1 MKKLLSFILAL
12 ILLLCLFGCSSTR
25 KTIKEETSVTAS
37 QTEKNHSES
46 DKTAASTTNTEV
58 KTNTNVVVD
67 FTKVEYNDGSNDLL
81 TEYPIPEKVPEN
93 SMGSSQRKPPDKR
106 NGIKSVISGRI
117 TINGNS
123 SEKQETQA
131 KTTENSREDSQK
143 SAEKAETD
151 QKKGQQSPTFSYFA
165 PVRAVFVLLV
175 AFAVVVWWWRSKIGR
190 ASCRER
196 V

>member
-1 MKKLLSFILAL
+1 MKKLLGFVLAL

-46 DKTAASTTNTEV
+46 DKTAASTNNTEV

-67 FTKVEYNDGSNDLL
+67 FTKVEYNDGSSDLL
-81 TEYPIPEKVPEN
+81 TEYPIPEKVPEK
-93 SMGSSQRKPPDKR
+93 SKGISQCKPPDKR
-106 NGIKSVISGRI
+106 NGIKSITSGCI

-131 KTTENSREDSQK
+131 KTTEKSREDSKK
-143 SAEKAETD
+143 SAEKEETD
-151 QKKGQQSPTFSYFA
+151 QKKGQQSPTFGYFA
-165 PVRAVFVLLV
+165 PVRAVFVLLI
-175 AFAVVVWWWRSKIGR
+175 AFAVVVWWWRSRK
-190 ASCRER
+190 E
-196 V
+196 

>member
-58 KTNTNVVVD
+58 KTTTNVVVD

-81 TEYPIPEKVPEN
+81 TEYPIPEKIPEN
-93 SMGSSQRKPPDKR
+93 SKGSSQRKPPDKR
-106 NGIKSVISGRI
+106 NGIKSVTSGRI

-131 KTTENSREDSQK
+131 KTTEKSREDSQK
-143 SAEKAETD
+143 SAETTEND
-151 QKKGQQSPTFSYFA
+151 QKKGLLSPTFGYFA
-165 PVRAVFVLLV
+165 PVRAVFVLLI
-175 AFAVVVWWWRSKIGR
+175 AFAVVVWWWKSRKG
-190 ASCRER
+190 
-196 V
+196 

>member
-1 MKKLLSFILAL
+1 MKKLLGFVLAL

-67 FTKVEYNDGSNDLL
+67 FTKVEYNDGSSDLL

-93 SMGSSQRKPPDKR
+93 SKGSSQCKPPDKR
-106 NGIKSVISGRI
+106 NGIKSITSGRI

-131 KTTENSREDSQK
+131 KTTEKSREDSKK
-143 SAEKAETD
+143 SAEKEETD
-151 QKKGQQSPTFSYFA
+151 QKKGQQSPTFGYFA
-165 PVRAVFVLLV
+165 PVRAVFVLLI
-175 AFAVVVWWWRSKIGR
+175 AFAVVVWWWRSRKG
-190 ASCRER
+190 
-196 V
+196 

>member
-37 QTEKNHSES
+37 QTEKTNSES

-58 KTNTNVVVD
+58 NTNTNVVVD
-67 FTKVEYNDGSNDLL
+67 FTKVEYNDGSSDHLL

-93 SMGSSQRKPPDKR
+93 SKGNSQRKPPDKKS
-106 NGIKSVISGRI
+106 GIKSITSGRI

-131 KTTENSREDSQK
+131 KTTEKSREDSQK
-143 SAEKAETD
+143 SAETTEND
-151 QKKGQQSPTFSYFA
+151 QKKEQQSPKFGYFA
-165 PVRAVFVLLV
+165 PIRAVFVLLI
-175 AFAVVVWWWRSKIGR
+175 AFAVVVWWWRSRKG
-190 ASCRER
+190 
-196 V
+196 

>member
-1 MKKLLSFILAL
+1 MKKLLGFVLAL

-67 FTKVEYNDGSNDLL
+67 FTKVEYNDGSSDLL

-93 SMGSSQRKPPDKR
+93 SKGSSQYKPPDKR
-106 NGIKSVISGRI
+106 NGIKSITSGRI

-131 KTTENSREDSQK
+131 KTTEKSREDSKK
-143 SAEKAETD
+143 SAEKEETD
-151 QKKGQQSPTFSYFA
+151 QKKGQQSPTFGYFA
-165 PVRAVFVLLV
+165 PVRAVFVLLI
-175 AFAVVVWWWRSKIGR
+175 AFAVVVWWWRSRKG
-190 ASCRER
+190 
-196 V
+196 